1 MYITVDATVQKIE
14 LSQYELNKLL
24 NVTIFA
30 ITVNSRGLN
39 NKNKKYWGNY
49 SMSQAERCPGIT
61 LRSSHWDDIFSDCR
75 LLFKVK
81 LLLNKIF
88 R

>member
-1 MYITVDATVQKIE
+1 
-14 LSQYELNKLL
+14 
-24 NVTIFA
+24 
-30 ITVNSRGLN
+30 
-39 NKNKKYWGNY
+39 
-49 SMSQAERCPGIT
+49 MSQAERCPGIT

-81 LLLNKIF
+81 LLPNKIF

>member
-49 SMSQAERCPGIT
+49 E
-61 LRSSHWDDIFSDCR
+61 SS
-75 LLFKVK
+75 
-81 LLLNKIF
+81 
-88 R
+88 